1 MNYADLMTKA
11 AMFRNELGE
20 DSNSPIDIFAL
31 SQRISGLTIVYYP
44 MGDNLS
50 GMCIKGQKGNNV
62 IAVNSL
68 MTMGRQRFS
77 LAHEFYHLR
86 FDENMISVCAKKI
99 GEGKD
104 IEKAAD
110 MFASYFL
117 MPDVSLVLLASYYAE
132 KNADKQVTL
141 NDIISI
147 EQYFGVSHQAA
158 VYRLLHTPY
167 LKNKKADKYLTTPVR
182 KRAEM
187 LGYSS
192 DLYRPSPESMKYMT
206 YGNYIKQ
213 AEMLMDNGLISVG
226 KYEELLLEAFRAD
239 LVYGDEEQEDG
250 DVID

>member
-11 AMFRNELGE
+11 ALFRKELGE

-31 SQRISGLTIVYYP
+31 AQRISGLTLVYYP

-50 GMCIKGQKGNNV
+50 GMCIRGQKRNDV
-62 IAVNSL
+62 IAINSS
-68 MTMGRQRFS
+68 MTLGRQRYS

-99 GEGKD
+99 GEGKE

-117 MPDVSLVLLASYYAE
+117 MPDTSLVVLAGEYAE
-132 KNADKQVTL
+132 KNPDNQISL
-141 NDIISI
+141 NDVIGI
-147 EQYFGVSHQAA
+147 EQYYGVSHQAA

-167 LKNKKADKYLTTPVR
+167 LGKKAAGEFLKIAVR
-182 KRAEM
+182 NRAET

-192 DLYRPSPESMKYMT
+192 DLYRPLPESKKYMT

-213 AEMLMDNGLISVG
+213 AKKLLDNELISVG
-226 KYEELLLEAFRAD
+226 KYEELLLDAFRAD
-239 LVYGDEEQEDG
+239 LVYGDDEQESG